1 MSSTITK
8 ARPTV
13 QAQREKPDPHKNPSP
28 HRQPDLPLAVAA
40 DEKLQKAWNAA
51 TDDERLLG
59 AELHELES
67 RLHDTGIES
76 YFQFAQWWHE
86 NYPKENK
93 KNHRKGLA
101 AVKGGAAL
109 SPFSTAQVYVI
120 IRTISIYSY
129 QAYRELKR
137 KADANGV
144 IITWTNLRTIANKL
158 GKSEYKRIRQTVE
171 NQLVKKKMTEKQLK
185 KLIGEYA
192 PETITDAERE
202 ETPQPGKV
210 FKSFV
215 STMKRNV
222 SQCRE
227 MQETFAHLEK
237 VIGDDAPEEMQA
249 ELREVLD
256 MFDQMARFIEENRP
270 RLEHSLQA
278 VSVVT
283 ETEQEKEETVRRVAE
298 SVTKKMRSGK
308 QPEPLQPEAP
318 RLEPRRSEPRKEP
331 HPKTERLLLAPGFND
346 EEDEMFDRSPR
357 MTFRDDGDENEFGSL
372 DDEDDDPDEW
382 GDPDDEADPV
392 FDEIGNI
399 PVPTARHG
407 IRR

>member
-8 ARPTV
+8 DRNTAPS
-13 QAQREKPDPHKNPSP
+13 QRENPDLHENQ
-28 HRQPDLPLAVAA
+28 HRQPELPLAIAA
-40 DEKLQKAWNAA
+40 DEKLLKAWNTA
-51 TDDERLLG
+51 TDDERLIG

-76 YFQFAQWWHE
+76 YFLFAEWWHE
-86 NYPKENK
+86 HFPKGNK
-93 KNHRKGLA
+93 KNHQKGLA

-109 SPFSTAQVYVI
+109 SPFSVAQVYVI

-144 IITWTNLRTIANKL
+144 VITWTNLRTIANKL
-158 GKSEYKRIRQTVE
+158 GKSEYKRIRQAVE
-171 NQLVKKKMTEKQLK
+171 SQLVKKKMTEKQLK

-192 PETITDAERE
+192 PETITDIERE
-202 ETPQPGKV
+202 DTPRPGKI
-210 FKSFV
+210 FKTFV

-237 VIGDDAPEEMQA
+237 AIGDDDPEEMKA

-278 VSVVT
+278 VSAST
-283 ETEQEKEETVRRVAE
+283 ETEEENEATVRRVAE
-298 SVTKKMRSGK
+298 SVMKKIQAGK
-308 QPEPLQPEAP
+308 QPESSRP
-318 RLEPRRSEPRKEP
+318 EPRQEP
-331 HPKTERLLLAPGFND
+331 HPKTERLILAPGFND
-346 EEDEMFDRSPR
+346 EDGEEMFDRSPR

-372 DDEDDDPDEW
+372 DDEYDDDPDQW
-382 GDPDDEADPV
+382 DDPDDEEDPV

-399 PVPTARHG
+399 PPPSARHG
-407 IRR
+407 TRR